1 MRVDRRRKWGIIML
15 YKVLETA
22 INARET
28 DGLAEKIE
36 KLYEAGKITESQRD
50 ELIAKIEQMC

>member
-1 MRVDRRRKWGIIML
+1 ML
-15 YKVLETA
+15 YKVIETA
-22 INARET
+22 INAREIC
-28 DGLAEKIE
+28 GLAEKIE

>member
-1 MRVDRRRKWGIIML
+1 MCVNRRGKRGIIML
-15 YKVLETA
+15 YKVLEAA

-28 DGLAEKIE
+28 TGLAEKIE
-36 KLYEAGKITESQRD
+36 KLYEAGKITEYQRD

>member
-15 YKVLETA
+15 YKMIETA
-22 INARET
+22 INAREI

>member
-1 MRVDRRRKWGIIML
+1 ML

-22 INARET
+22 INAREI

-36 KLYEAGKITESQRD
+36 KLYEAGKLTESQRD
-50 ELIAKIEQMC
+50 ELIAKINKCVSS

>member
-15 YKVLETA
+15 YKMIETA
-22 INARET
+22 INAREI

-50 ELIAKIEQMC
+50 ELIAKIEQMR

>member
-1 MRVDRRRKWGIIML
+1 ML

-28 DGLAEKIE
+28 NGLAEKIE

-50 ELIAKIEQMC
+50 ELIAKIEKCVSS

>member
-1 MRVDRRRKWGIIML
+1 MRVDRRRKRGIIML

-22 INARET
+22 INAREI